1 MTAASTQNA
10 NPRENPRKTHQRKS
24 GFALS
29 LDSWA
34 VALSL
39 ALSLLVWLGVIKH
52 IPW

>member
-1 MTAASTQNA
+1 VTTQSTSKKSLASSPNG
-10 NPRENPRKTHQRKS
+10 NSKFK
-24 GFALS
+24 LS
-29 LDSWA
+29 LDTWA

>member
-1 MTAASTQNA
+1 MTTQSTPQKSSSALSKRNS
-10 NPRENPRKTHQRKS
+10 NRK
-24 GFALS
+24 LS

-39 ALSLLVWLGVIKH
+39 AISLLVWLGVIKH

>member
-1 MTAASTQNA
+1 MTAASTQHPNQKKIGQ
-10 NPRENPRKTHQRKS
+10 PKS

>member
-1 MTAASTQNA
+1 MTADSTQNA
-10 NPRENPRKTHQRKS
+10 NQQKKDQHKS
-24 GFALS
+24 KFALS